1 MPEIVSVTIHPAI
14 GMDRLGNSPDGIVNL
29 DGCGMLVVSLARRLG
44 SENPLLAYC
53 AAPLQPTNTP
63 GSRGR
68 TRPAGHSHPLYR
80 WRTSGL
86 TALPGRLCGWCR
98 HRAAPRRQ
106 SGGTLG
112 APNATLLDPGTFG
125 KAGSSNPKGYYML
138 FAVKNDGVSALKT
151 Q

>member
-86 TALPGRLCGWCR
+86 TALPGRPMRLVSPPRC
-98 HRAAPRRQ
+98 APSASWWNTWRPERQ
-106 SGGTLG
+106 P
-112 APNATLLDPGTFG
+112 A
-125 KAGSSNPKGYYML
+125 
-138 FAVKNDGVSALKT
+138 
-151 Q
+151 

>member
-1 MPEIVSVTIHPAI
+1 RVSHNSSGHWNGPARQQPRRYRQLRRLRHARCVAGAAARVGKSFARLLCCPAPTYQHTRIAGPHPAGWAQLPTVPVAHFRVNGVAEAAYAI
-14 GMDRLGNSPDGIVNL
+14 GV
-29 DGCGMLVVSLARRLG
+29 
-44 SENPLLAYC
+44 
-53 AAPLQPTNTP
+53 
-63 GSRGR
+63 
-68 TRPAGHSHPLYR
+68 
-80 WRTSGL
+80 
-86 TALPGRLCGWCR
+86 

>member
-1 MPEIVSVTIHPAI
+1 MAEIVSVKIHPAI
-14 GMDRLGNSPDGIVNL
+14 GMTRPGNSPDGI

-68 TRPAGHSHPLYR
+68 TRPAGHSYPLYR

-86 TALPGRLCGWCR
+86 TALPRRPMRLVSTALRPVGNLVE
-98 HRAAPRRQ
+98 HLAPRTPPCLTQ
-106 SGGTLG
+106 VLS
-112 APNATLLDPGTFG
+112 
-125 KAGSSNPKGYYML
+125 
-138 FAVKNDGVSALKT
+138 VKPAARTPRGITCYSR
-151 Q
+151 